1 MNLLNKFL
9 LLFFLFLPANLV
21 FSRML
26 ALPEFINI
34 TADEFYYD
42 ANKKKFDATGNVKLT
57 AENFYLTAEHISYK
71 IDEGIIEAEG
81 NIFYKDRYIILK
93 ADKASINNKQK
104 SGILNNATIYIQNDN
119 VVIHAEEIEK
129 ATEDTF
135 IAKNASYTT
144 CNCEETPVWS
154 IVSKKFEIELG
165 KTAYAKNI
173 FFKIKGVPV
182 LYLPAG
188 TFPAK
193 TERETGFLM
202 PHLTYLGRDGFIFD
216 IPFYIVTSRNSD
228 ITLTPIYY
236 SKRGA
241 GGEVKLRYVNSPLE
255 RGNISFN
262 YLKEYLLDNGRQRWS
277 AQFLHTS
284 FTPRYNNII
293 DINLISDKDYFSD
306 FGEVLQNQGLT
317 YTESRISLTKYS
329 RHSLFSG
336 EVNYYQDILNAG
348 SDLPV
353 YHRLPQLSYS
363 IFPLHLPILYGYFS
377 FNMNLTNYVFE
388 TNQFEYFR
396 SFRTKGV
403 SLNMEPKFAMP
414 FRIGRL
420 LEIVPEA
427 KLKGK
432 IIYVAGLETELN
444 PRLAPELK
452 LNIDTNLNKK
462 YKTFRH
468 LIRPGVTLLYE
479 GRTEKVED
487 VIQYESPEKELVSV
501 YLKNFIFQKTTL
513 NNISTNREILQ
524 LLLVQNFFL
533 NESQK
538 TNVYMNLSESGSGQY
553 TNNLFGEL
561 SIKATPSL
569 YLRFR
574 SSFDEYLNKFSFYN
588 LNLNYI
594 SPWQTGLTVDYK
606 YTTSLPGQNILTQ
619 NKEILGTIQQT
630 IFNFR
635 VTASERYS
643 FISKKF
649 VEGLYEFHYTSRCR
663 CWYITFNF
671 IDKPG
676 TNEDRFKILFNL
688 IGLGI

>member
-1 MNLLNKFL
+1 
-9 LLFFLFLPANLV
+9 
-21 FSRML
+21 ML
-26 ALPEFINI
+26 ALPQLINI
-34 TADEFYYD
+34 TADEFQYD
-42 ANKKKFDATGNVKLT
+42 ANQKQFNAIGNVKVT
-57 AENFYLTAEHISYK
+57 AENFYLSAEYVSFK
-71 IDEGIIEAEG
+71 MDEGIIDAEN
-81 NIFYKDRYIILK
+81 NIFYKDKYITLK
-93 ADKASINNKQK
+93 ADKVSMNTRQK
-104 SGILNNATIYIQNDN
+104 KGILSNATIYVQKDN
-119 VVIHAEEIEK
+119 VVIHAEEIERV
-129 ATEDTF
+129 TEDTF
-135 IAKNASYTT
+135 FAKNASYTT

-154 IVSKKFEIELG
+154 ITSKKFEIELG

-173 FFKIKGVPV
+173 FFKVKGVPV
-182 LYLPAG
+182 FYLPAG

-193 TERETGFLM
+193 TERESGFLM
-202 PHLTYLGRDGFIFD
+202 PHLTYLGRDGVIFD
-216 IPFYIVTSRNSD
+216 IPFYIVLSRNSD
-228 ITLTPIYY
+228 ITLTPEYY

-262 YLKEYLLDNGRQRWS
+262 YLKEYLLENGRQRWS
-277 AQFLHTS
+277 TQFLHTS

-293 DINLISDKDYFSD
+293 DINMISDKDYFSD

-329 RHSLFSG
+329 RRSLFVG

-353 YHRLPQLSYS
+353 YHRLPEISYS
-363 IFPLHLPILYGYFS
+363 LFPLHLPILNGYFS

-388 TNQFEYFR
+388 TRQFEYFR

-403 SLNMEPKFAMP
+403 SLNMEPRFEMP
-414 FRIGRL
+414 FRLGRF
-420 LEIVPEA
+420 LEIVPDM
-427 KLKGK
+427 KLKSK
-432 IIYVAGLETELN
+432 LIYVAGLETELN
-444 PRLAPELK
+444 PRFVPELK
-452 LNIDTNLNKK
+452 LNINSNINKN

-487 VIQYESPEKELVSV
+487 IIQYESPEKKLVSV
-501 YLKNFIFQKTTL
+501 YLKNFILQKTSL
-513 NNISTNREILQ
+513 NNISMNREILQ
-524 LLLVQNFFL
+524 LLLIQNFFL
-533 NESQK
+533 NESPE
-538 TNVYMNLSESGSGQY
+538 TENVYMNLSESGSGKY
-553 TNNLFGEL
+553 TNNFFGEL
-561 SIKATPSL
+561 SIKATPTL

-574 SSFDEYLNKFSFYN
+574 SSFDEYLNKFSCYN

-594 SPWQTGLTVDYK
+594 SPWQTGLSVDYK
-606 YTTSLPGQNILTQ
+606 YTTSLPAQNILTQ
-619 NKEILGTIQQT
+619 NEEILGTIQQT
-630 IFNFR
+630 IYNFR

-649 VEGLYEFHYTSRCR
+649 IEGLYEFHYTSKCR

-676 TNEDRFKILFNL
+676 INEDRFKILFNL